1 MRRLEQL
8 LKKEFLQIFRDRFMI
23 PIIFVI
29 PFVQLLLLSFAANY
43 EVKNIRV
50 GVVDESNSVRS
61 RDLVR
66 HFKSSDHFELSAHYS
81 SQDKA
86 SSAMGKGRID
96 MILAI
101 PGYFHLEPTRSGKA
115 TQLYLIL
122 DAINGSKAGVASGYA
137 HRIIR
142 DFDKEIPVKSKEPAA
157 GKAGKGLPLLLTPSY
172 WFNPHLDYKAYM
184 VPGILVILVSMMGLF
199 LSSMN
204 IVREKEIG
212 TIEQVN
218 VTPIKK
224 WEFITGKLLPFW
236 IIGILE
242 MGLGLL
248 LGKLIFDIPLEG
260 SIPLVFLF
268 TAIFLFVVL
277 GLGMF
282 ISTFTDTQQQAIFF
296 SWFIMVVFILM
307 SGLFTPIESMPDWA
321 RILTWFNPVAYMVG
335 VMREVLLKG
344 SGIMAMSG
352 SLIVLSIFAVVLN
365 VLAVGNYRK
374 GI

>member
-1 MRRLEQL
+1 MRRLEHL

-43 EVKNIRV
+43 EIKNIRV
-50 GVVDESNSVRS
+50 GIVDGSSSVRS

-66 HFKSSDHFELSAHYS
+66 HFKSSDHFELSTHFPS
-81 SQDKA
+81 NKKA
-86 SSAMGKGRID
+86 SSAMGKGNID
-96 MILAI
+96 MILVI
-101 PGYFHLEPTRSGKA
+101 PPNFHLETTRSEKA
-115 TQLYLIL
+115 PQLHLIL

-142 DFDKEIPVKSKEPAA
+142 SFDRELAVELQQGSLAQKRSQA
-157 GKAGKGLPLLLTPSY
+157 PLSLKPSY
-172 WFNPHLDYKAYM
+172 WFNPHLDYKVYM
-184 VPGILVILVSMMGLF
+184 VPGILVILVSIMGLF

-224 WEFITGKLLPFW
+224 WEFIPGKLLPFW

-242 MGLGLL
+242 MGVGLL

-268 TAIFLFVVL
+268 TAIFLLVIL

-321 RILTWFNPVAYMVG
+321 RILTWFNPVAYMVS

-344 SGIMAMSG
+344 SDFLHMSS
-352 SLIVLSIFAVVLN
+352 SLIMLALFAVGLN
-365 VLAVGNYRK
+365 VLAVWNYRK